1 MNFSFLLLTADNT
14 ANIVGTVVGAIILVL
29 LVGLLVYRYK
39 TKPNGDQ
46 ELEDFLSAIQVIV
59 KDRIIEFIDKF
70 DFETIKEDYA
80 NMQATLINGLYDD
93 IWKLVEEEYEDV
105 YNNEENA
112 VLYKIL
118 NKLITREKIESYVNT
133 IFAQEDIQQKLADL
147 WNTALEKKN
156 KEIEEEDAKLE
167 KEAEEYETDKVS
179 DEESDVEELDPT
191 KLPGVEE
198 EIIPPSEEESDTV
211 DPDTVE
217 IVETA
222 DVSENLSS
230 GDDGEPV

>member
-14 ANIVGTVVGAIILVL
+14 DNIVCTVVGAIILAL

>member
-14 ANIVGTVVGAIILVL
+14 ANIVGTVVGSIILVL
-29 LVGLLVYRYK
+29 LIGLLVYRYK
-39 TKPNGDQ
+39 TKPNGEQ
-46 ELEDFLSAIQVIV
+46 ELEDFLSSIQVIV

-70 DFETIKEDYA
+70 DFETIKEDYI
-80 NMQATLINGLYDD
+80 NMQATLISGIYDD
-93 IWKLVEEEYEDV
+93 IWKLVESKYEDT
-105 YNNEENA
+105 YNTEENA

-118 NKLITREKIESYVNT
+118 NKLLTREKIESYVNT

-156 KEIEEEDAKLE
+156 KEIEAEDAKLE

-179 DEESDVEELDPT
+179 DEESKVEELDPA

-198 EIIPPSEEESDTV
+198 EIIPPTEEESDTV

-217 IVETA
+217 IVETS

-230 GDDGEPV
+230 GDDEEPV